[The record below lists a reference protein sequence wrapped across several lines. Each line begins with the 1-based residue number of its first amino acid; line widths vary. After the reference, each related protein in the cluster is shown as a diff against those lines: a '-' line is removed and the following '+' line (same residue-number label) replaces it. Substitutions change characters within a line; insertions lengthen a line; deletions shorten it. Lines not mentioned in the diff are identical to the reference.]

1 MWNFS
6 STVQLDIS
14 CKPGERVR
22 YRVENEKRSS
32 ISPSKP
38 GIIFLYHIN
47 TLTTSRT
54 SRLYSRVKKKTL
66 SRTNSVWRISS

>member
-6 STVQLDIS
+6 WSVQLDIS
-14 CKPGERVR
+14 CEPGERVR

-38 GIIFLYHIN
+38 GIILFLYHIN
-47 TLTTSRT
+47 TLTTRR

-66 SRTNSVWRISS
+66 SRTNSVWCISR